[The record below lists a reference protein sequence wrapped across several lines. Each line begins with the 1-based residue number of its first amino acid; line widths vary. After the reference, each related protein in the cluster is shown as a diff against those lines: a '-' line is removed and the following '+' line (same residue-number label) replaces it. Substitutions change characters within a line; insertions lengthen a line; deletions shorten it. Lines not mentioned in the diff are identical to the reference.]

1 MEEPNG
7 ENGYSSKLSYVWTP
21 EDVLSLTQC
30 PAFKYSIIVLNR
42 PIESDA
48 NLIFNLWNGAEL
60 RQTVDGGT
68 NHWFSFLEN
77 NPGRAAKAPDI
88 VSGDFDSIR
97 DDTMLCVEKLGCR
110 IVKTPDQDETDFTKA
125 LNFLD
130 GTKIENII
138 AIVEI
143 SGRIDQIMA
152 VIQTIYKAHSRNPNL
167 RIFLMSSQ
175 SLSWLLPVGINL
187 IRIPQTIVEAKR
199 WCSLIPIGG
208 TVNVTTNGLKWDL
221 KNTKCSFGDGIVST
235 SNTYSG
241 KTSDIEIMADGHLL
255 WSMGTFEEH

>member
-1 MEEPNG
+1 MAVPIE
-7 ENGYSSKLSYVWTP
+7 ENGYSSKLNYVWIP
-21 EDVLSLTQC
+21 EDFLSMTEC
-30 PAFKYSIIVLNR
+30 PTFKYSIMVLNR
-42 PIESDA
+42 PIECDA
-48 NLIFNLWNGAEL
+48 NLIFRLWNGAEL

-125 LNFLD
+125 VKLLD
-130 GTKIENII
+130 NTGIENII

-152 VIQTIYKAHSRNPNL
+152 AIQTIFKTHLIKPNL
-167 RIFLMSSQ
+167 RIFLMSNQ
-175 SLSWLLPVGINL
+175 SLSWLLPNGTNL

-199 WCSLIPIGG
+199 WCSLIPIGAP
-208 TVNVTTNGLKWDL
+208 VNVSTNGLKWDL
-221 KNTKCSFGDGIVST
+221 KNTQCNFGDGIVST

-241 KTSDIEIMADGHLL
+241 KTCNIEIKADGYLF
-255 WSMGTFEEH
+255 WSMGTFDEH